1 MIFYYIALAFILNLV
16 IALVVSLRYKYIL
29 QKVDVK
35 ITFLSSF
42 IISGLAYFLSYL
54 IPFKGGAILG
64 YPLAA
69 KIKENISLKKSYL
82 VLFFE
87 NIFDTLWQIVI
98 IFILLFFGKNKYFDN
113 IILDIVLIVLFIVVL
128 SGAIFKYENVIRFFI
143 WIYGFFPL
151 RLKNLAEKTGLKR
164 IDFNEELNRL
174 KLLFFTK
181 GFLFNYFL
189 LSSIIVFLSPII
201 ILCLTKSFSYNLNYF
216 NAFFIYWV
224 SYILGRLSGLPFGL
238 GLRDAAIGTIL
249 YSYGVQGYTSVN
261 IVILQRV
268 ITFFP
273 FIPVGL
279 IYFLSYG
286 KSKIM
291 KFYNEF
297 KDKKEE

>member
-1 MIFYYIALAFILNLV
+1 MIFYYITLAFILNIIV
-16 IALVVSLRYKYIL
+16 AVFVSLRYKYIL

-64 YPLAA
+64 YPLSA

-87 NIFDTLWQIVI
+87 NVFDTLWQIIVL
-98 IFILLFFGKNKYFDN
+98 FVLLFLGKNKYFDN
-113 IILDIVLIVLFIVVL
+113 AVLDFIIILGFFAVLLA
-128 SGAIFKYENVIRFFI
+128 AIFKHEKVISFFI
-143 WIYGFFPL
+143 WMYRLLPL
-151 RLKNLAEKTGLKR
+151 RLKNLVEKIGFKR
-164 IDFNEELNRL
+164 TDFNEQFSRL

-189 LSSIIVFLSPII
+189 FSLVII
-201 ILCLTKSFSYNLNYF
+201 IINPLVILYLTKSFSYNLTYF

-224 SYILGRLSGLPFGL
+224 SYILGRLSGLPVGL
-238 GLRDAAIGTIL
+238 GIRDAAIGTIL
-249 YSYGVQGYTSVN
+249 YGYGIHGYTAVN
-261 IVILQRV
+261 IVILQRI
-268 ITFFP
+268 ITLFPFFP
-273 FIPVGL
+273 TGL
-279 IYFLSYG
+279 IYSLIYG
-286 KSKIM
+286 KSNIM
-291 KFYNEF
+291 KLYNEF